1 MEVFIFVRIKGDSTQ
16 LTSLFSIK
24 MLRDDDNFM
33 VEISRFEATKAKCRH
48 DRDCQKLLAVIEASF
63 GTTTLF
69 DQLVFKIF
77 KEQVLGSDLKSHRSA
92 RAVSA
97 SRATPTAQKAG
108 AEVLVLDDALVV

>member
-97 SRATPTAQKAG
+97 SRATPTAQKVG